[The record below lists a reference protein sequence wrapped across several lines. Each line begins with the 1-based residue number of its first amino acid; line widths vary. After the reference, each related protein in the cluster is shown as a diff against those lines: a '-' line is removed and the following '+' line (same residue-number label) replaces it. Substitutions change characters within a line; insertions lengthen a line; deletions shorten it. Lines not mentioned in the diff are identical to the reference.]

1 MRTDCLLRVRNRG
14 LMESAFLVFATQRL
28 APAVTI
34 AYPRDAH
41 RRQQSSRPKAARQGV
56 RLIFLLLSHVSG
68 PSSTMTSLSKC
79 WWTSMSLALFSSLSF
94 PVFVSAA
101 LPQVD
106 FNRMGHVGLAGT
118 FAGIDLFD
126 NSTSLSFDS
135 NSSTLLSRASDGSL
149 SKIGSTEAGG
159 AITAGCVL
167 GNTVY
172 FGGSF
177 SSFNGTSISNV
188 AAYTPSSGAVNALGT
203 GGPDGDVRAL
213 FCDASGKKV
222 WAGGSFSS
230 PGKAVAV
237 WDTSANSWS
246 APPFGGLSGAG
257 SEVLS
262 ITTNAS
268 AKSLFFAGSFITT
281 FGSNSTV
288 INGTNNPNVPF
299 SSGATPFSS
308 SLVPIPLQGAQI
320 EALPSTSDAG
330 FTDITNTLC
339 PAGSDGPDN
348 SWFAADGSTAK
359 ITVRDFADLNAMGIR
374 LGNTF
379 QANHGTTAFR
389 SVLSI

>member
-1 MRTDCLLRVRNRG
+1 
-14 LMESAFLVFATQRL
+14 
-28 APAVTI
+28 
-34 AYPRDAH
+34 
-41 RRQQSSRPKAARQGV
+41 
-56 RLIFLLLSHVSG
+56 
-68 PSSTMTSLSKC
+68 MTSPPRC
-79 WWTSMSLALFSSLSF
+79 WRTFVSLTLFFCLRSS
-94 PVFVSAA
+94 VFVSAA

-135 NSSTLLSRASDGSL
+135 NTSTLLSRASDGSL
-149 SKIGSTEAGG
+149 SKIGSTEGGG

-167 GNTVY
+167 DNTVY
-172 FGGSF
+172 FAGSF
-177 SSFNGTSISNV
+177 ASFNGSSISNV
-188 AAYTPSSGAVNALGT
+188 AAYTPSSGAVSALGS
-203 GGPDGDVRAL
+203 GGPDGEVRAL
-213 FCDASGKKV
+213 FCDVSGKKV

-237 WDTSANSWS
+237 WDASSNSWS

-268 AKSLFFAGSFITT
+268 VKSLFFAGSFITT
-281 FGSNSTV
+281 FGSNSSTV

-320 EALPSTSDAG
+320 QASPSTTDSG
-330 FTDITNTLC
+330 FTDIDNVLC
-339 PAGSDGPDN
+339 PTGSDGPGN
-348 SWFAADGSTAK
+348 SWFAADGSTTQV
-359 ITVRDFADLNAMGIR
+359 TVRDFADLNAMGIR

-379 QANHGTTAFR
+379 QSNHGTTGFR
-389 SVLSI
+389 

>member
-1 MRTDCLLRVRNRG
+1 
-14 LMESAFLVFATQRL
+14 
-28 APAVTI
+28 
-34 AYPRDAH
+34 
-41 RRQQSSRPKAARQGV
+41 
-56 RLIFLLLSHVSG
+56 
-68 PSSTMTSLSKC
+68 MTSLPKC
-79 WWTSMSLALFSSLSF
+79 WPLTMSIALFFSFSF
-94 PVFVSAA
+94 PLFVSAA

-106 FNRMGHVGLAGT
+106 FSRMGLVGLAGT

-149 SKIGSTEAGG
+149 SKIGSTEDGG

-167 GNTVY
+167 GDTVY
-172 FGGSF
+172 FAGSF
-177 SSFNGTSISNV
+177 STFNGTSVSNV
-188 AAYTPSSGAVNALGT
+188 AAYTPSSGKVNALGS
-203 GGPDGDVRAL
+203 GGPDGEVRAL
-213 FCDASGKKV
+213 FCDASNKKV

-281 FGSNSTV
+281 FGSNTTV

-320 EALPSTSDAG
+320 DASPTTSDSG
-330 FTDITNTLC
+330 FTDINNILC
-339 PAGSDGPDN
+339 PSGGDGPGE
-348 SWFAADGSTAK
+348 SWFAADGSKAQ

-379 QANHGTTAFR
+379 QPNHGTTGFR
-389 SVLSI
+389 